1 MEMIVGF
8 NQEDRF
14 SCKSKVMTHAPRSNQ
29 ENESASGP
37 LRVMWVRHGWVPSC
51 SCQKAEQG
59 PGDGGRQWANLALGN
74 VS

>member
-1 MEMIVGF
+1 
-8 NQEDRF
+8 
-14 SCKSKVMTHAPRSNQ
+14 
-29 ENESASGP
+29 
-37 LRVMWVRHGWVPSC
+37 VMWVIHGWVPSC